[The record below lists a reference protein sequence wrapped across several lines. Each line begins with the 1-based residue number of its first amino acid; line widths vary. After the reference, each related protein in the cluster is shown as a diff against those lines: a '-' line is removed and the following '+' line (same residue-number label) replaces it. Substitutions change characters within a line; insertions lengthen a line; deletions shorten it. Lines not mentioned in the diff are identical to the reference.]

1 MVLLP
6 SKLPGSVLVTK
17 IDRRDGMQLQCCKVS
32 NVEEEVNRHFSN
44 AHEGKGFKG
53 GLMYDIQEGVFQF
66 SAKSIPIPGIGD
78 DDGYRETF

>member
-1 MVLLP
+1 M
-6 SKLPGSVLVTK
+6 
-17 IDRRDGMQLQCCKVS
+17 
-32 NVEEEVNRHFSN
+32 EEEVNRHFSD

-78 DDGYRETF
+78 DDGSRLIIIEKHSRQQNESRRMARRDLPFTH